1 MSDKGKMRAIN
12 SIKNW
17 YSTSKQEAG
26 LYIAL
31 IVLVVFLSIASPAFL
46 NAENLI
52 NIIRQVSIVGI
63 IAIGGFIVILTGGM
77 DISVGTV
84 AALTGVVVAKLSI
97 DMDVAMPIAITVG
110 MCVGLLAGLL
120 NGMLST
126 YLNLPSFI
134 VTLGTMQICQG
145 AAYVITQATPISNF
159 PTAFIELGRGHLF
172 GIIPW
177 PVVILAGLYIFMS
190 LFMKYSKFGTYCY
203 ALGGNKESAR
213 LSGIRVNR
221 IQVIVYILGGLFS
234 AFGGLIVAARTNA
247 GSAQVGSTYLF
258 DVFTACVLGGTAL
271 SGGIGRLPG
280 VVVGCIFVGILNNGL
295 VQLNVDS
302 FYQMMVQGIVLV
314 IAVVLQSL
322 LTREKRVK
330 VKRTI

>member
-1 MSDKGKMRAIN
+1 MSSRNGQSGALN

-17 YSTSKQEAG
+17 YATSKQEAG

-31 IVLVVFLSIASPAFL
+31 VILVVFLAIASPAFL
-46 NAENLI
+46 KPDNLI

-84 AALTGVVVAKLSI
+84 AALTGIVVAKLSI
-97 DMDVAMPIAITVG
+97 HMQVPMPLAIAAG

-120 NGMLST
+120 NGTLST
-126 YLNLPSFI
+126 YLKLPSFI
-134 VTLGTMQICQG
+134 VTLGTMQVCQG
-145 AAYVITQATPISNF
+145 LGYVITQATPISNF
-159 PTAFIELGRGHLF
+159 PPEFVELGRGHL
-172 GIIPW
+172 GAIPW
-177 PVVILAGLYIFMS
+177 PVIILAGLYIFMS
-190 LFMKYSKFGTYCY
+190 FFMKYSKFGTYCY

-213 LSGIRVNR
+213 ISGIRVNR
-221 IQVIVYILGGLFS
+221 IQVTVYILGGLFS
-234 AFGGLIVAARTNA
+234 SLGGLIVAARTNA

-280 VVVGCIFVGILNNGL
+280 VIVGCVFVGILNNGL

-302 FYQMMVQGIVLV
+302 FYQMVVQGVVLI

-322 LTREKRVK
+322 MTREKRIK
-330 VKRTI
+330 EKK

>member
-1 MSDKGKMRAIN
+1 MSKGSQSKTLN

-17 YSTSKQEAG
+17 YATSKQEAG

-31 IVLVVFLSIASPAFL
+31 VVLIVFLSIASPAFL
-46 NAENLI
+46 NAENIL

-63 IAIGGFIVILTGGM
+63 IAIGGFMVILTGGM
-77 DISVGTV
+77 DISVGYV
-84 AALTGVVVAKLSI
+84 AALTGIVVAKLTI
-97 DMDVAMPIAITVG
+97 DMDVPMPLSITAG

-120 NGMLST
+120 NGTLST
-126 YLNLPSFI
+126 YLNLPWFI

-145 AAYVITQATPISNF
+145 AGYVITQATPISNF
-159 PTAFIELGRGHLF
+159 PESFVELGRGYW
-172 GIIPW
+172 GQIPI
-177 PVVILAGLYIFMS
+177 PVIILAGLYIFMS

-221 IQVIVYILGGLFS
+221 IQVLVYILGGLFS
-234 AFGGLIVAARTNA
+234 SLGGLIVAARTNA
-247 GSAQVGSTYLF
+247 GSAQVGGTYLF

-322 LTREKRVK
+322 LTREKRI
-330 VKRTI
+330 KRQ